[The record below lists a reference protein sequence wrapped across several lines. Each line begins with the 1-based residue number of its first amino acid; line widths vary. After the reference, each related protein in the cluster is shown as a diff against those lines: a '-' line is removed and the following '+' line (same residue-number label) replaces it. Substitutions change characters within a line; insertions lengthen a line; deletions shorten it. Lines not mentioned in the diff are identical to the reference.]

1 ANGLNGARRISAT
14 RKATAPLK
22 AWLTDH
28 GTYPYPTKDEK
39 VVPAVT
45 AMMTLT
51 QVIAWCVRRLE
62 DERSAERQKIL
73 KE

>member
-51 QVIAWCVRRLE
+51 QSWGHNLRVLL
-62 DERSAERQKIL
+62 SSQT
-73 KE
+73 